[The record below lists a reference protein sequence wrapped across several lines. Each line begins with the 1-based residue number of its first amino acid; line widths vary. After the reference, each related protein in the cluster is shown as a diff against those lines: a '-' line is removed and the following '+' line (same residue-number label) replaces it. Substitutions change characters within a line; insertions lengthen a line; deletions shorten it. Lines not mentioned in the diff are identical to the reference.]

1 MDLTESMVRHIA
13 QEVFGSAKV
22 QYNEEEI
29 DLESAW
35 TRLHIVDAVK
45 EAYRC
50 RLHQIK
56 SDEEESLQLKNMVLK
71 LLII

>member
-13 QEVFGSAKV
+13 QEVFGSAKF
-22 QYNEEEI
+22 NTMKI

-45 EAYRC
+45 EATGVTS
-50 RLHQIK
+50 IK
-56 SDEEESLQLKNMVLK
+56 F
-71 LLII
+71 